1 MKKDYFKDIKLE
13 KLISKEEKVKKFNEK
28 SKLFDSKGE
37 KRKRK
42 IEEKGVDK
50 DFELFLMKI
59 FKLEVIE
66 MVKLL
71 LKRKMEF
78 DIEKMDRIFE
88 KDKISLLIVLVKKI
102 KFNREIGKKIGSIE
116 NIFSIKEFFEKLE
129 LIFSKVK

>member
-88 KDKISLLIVLVKKI
+88 KDKILLLIVLVKKI

>member
-1 MKKDYFKDIKLE
+1 MKKDYFKDVKLE
-13 KLISKEEKVKKFNEK
+13 KLIIKEEKVKKFNEK
-28 SKLFDSKGE
+28 NKLFDNKGE

-50 DFELFLMKI
+50 DFEFFLMKI
-59 FKLEVIE
+59 LKLEVIE
-66 MVKLL
+66 IVKLL
-71 LKRKMEF
+71 LKCKMEF

-88 KDKISLLIVLVKKI
+88 KDKIFLSVLVKKI

-116 NIFSIKEFFEKLE
+116 NILNIKEFFEKLE